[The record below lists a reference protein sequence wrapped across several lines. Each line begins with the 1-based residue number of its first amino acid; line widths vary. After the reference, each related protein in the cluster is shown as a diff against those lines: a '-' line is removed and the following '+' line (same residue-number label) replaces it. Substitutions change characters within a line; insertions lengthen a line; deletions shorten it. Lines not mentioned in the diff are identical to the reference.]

1 MLSTPRNSARFIA
14 KCRSDRIVWNEQCK
28 RHFWLPPEAEVDF
41 DLFYSIL
48 HPDDRERT
56 RQAVEA
62 CVYGN
67 QAYDIEYR
75 TVSPQ
80 GEIRWVH
87 ATGRTS
93 FDEQHQ
99 PVRFDG
105 TTSDITQRRRLEE
118 ENISRLLAARS
129 LAAIVESSDDAI
141 ISKSLDG
148 IIQSWN
154 AAAERI
160 FGYTA
165 EQAVGRHISL
175 LIPPEHAHEEERI
188 IAELKA
194 GKRIDH
200 YDTVRVR
207 SDGQAV
213 HVSLTISPI
222 KDEAGRVI
230 GASKIVRDITAKR
243 QVEIRERELMAEAAA
258 ANAKFRAFFD
268 QGALFAGI
276 MDVDGIIIEANR
288 LSWEGCGFTKEQIV
302 GKPFWEGPWW
312 TPSPTLVEQIKA
324 ASALAASGQIFRAEM
339 PYYVADGSERI
350 ADVTIQPIKDE
361 AGQVLFLAPTGT
373 DITDRRRAEEDRQK
387 FCCCD

>member
-1 MLSTPRNSARFIA
+1 MLLTEEALGATGIDELLRTLAKQPAWSDLPVVLLMQGGILSPAATQVLRSLRNVTLLERPAPTRSVVSAVQAAIRGRDRQYQIRDQIEAIRHAEATSSELRQQLEIA
-14 KCRSDRIVWNEQCK
+14 IEASELGTFHCEMPFGRIIWNEQCK
-28 RHFWLPPEAEVDF
+28 RHFWLPPEAEIDF

-80 GEIRWVH
+80 GEIRWIR
-87 ATGRTS
+87 ATGRTT
-93 FDEQHQ
+93 FDEHHR

-105 TTSDITQRRRLEE
+105 TTSDITERRRLEK
-118 ENISRLLAARS
+118 ENASRLLAARS

-175 LIPPEHAHEEERI
+175 LIPPER
-188 IAELKA
+188 
-194 GKRIDH
+194 R
-200 YDTVRVR
+200 
-207 SDGQAV
+207 
-213 HVSLTISPI
+213 
-222 KDEAGRVI
+222 
-230 GASKIVRDITAKR
+230 
-243 QVEIRERELMAEAAA
+243 
-258 ANAKFRAFFD
+258 
-268 QGALFAGI
+268 
-276 MDVDGIIIEANR
+276 
-288 LSWEGCGFTKEQIV
+288 
-302 GKPFWEGPWW
+302 
-312 TPSPTLVEQIKA
+312 
-324 ASALAASGQIFRAEM
+324 
-339 PYYVADGSERI
+339 
-350 ADVTIQPIKDE
+350 
-361 AGQVLFLAPTGT
+361 
-373 DITDRRRAEEDRQK
+373 RRRADHRRIKGWQADRSLRHGPSAERRTSCPRVFNHFSHQR
-387 FCCCD
+387 